1 MLGVNRRVFMAS
13 PVSEFLGVVA
23 TAGVLVYGGRLVLGN
38 EILPDVFIGYL
49 ILFSQL
55 ISPFKS
61 ISKAI
66 YDSSQ
71 GIAALN
77 RVDAVLNE
85 EEKIVDSP
93 NALEKLSFINEISF
107 ENIHFKYDE
116 QEILNNISFQ
126 IPHGETV
133 ALVGHSGAGK
143 TTLADLLIRLHD
155 VSSGQITIDG
165 DNIKKDEPNISSPSF
180 IFFPE
185 KSFLLVFCRL
195 REDAVHFEYLKF
207 SVLGVLYL

>member
-1 MLGVNRRVFMAS
+1 MRKFQIYLLSFLLFAYCGT
-13 PVSEFLGVVA
+13 SEESA
-23 TAGVLVYGGRLVLGN
+23 Q
-38 EILPDVFIGYL
+38 EIAEDTTT
-49 ILFSQL
+49 STT
-55 ISPFKS
+55 STS
-61 ISKAI
+61 TT
-66 YDSSQ
+66 SSTTTTT
-71 GIAALN
+71 II
-77 RVDAVLNE
+77 E

-93 NALEKLSFINEISF
+93 NALEKLIFKNEISF

-165 DNIKKDEPNISSPSF
+165 HNIKNINS
-180 IFFPE
+180 E
-185 KSFLLVFCRL
+185 QV
-195 REDAVHFEYLKF
+195 
-207 SVLGVLYL
+207 